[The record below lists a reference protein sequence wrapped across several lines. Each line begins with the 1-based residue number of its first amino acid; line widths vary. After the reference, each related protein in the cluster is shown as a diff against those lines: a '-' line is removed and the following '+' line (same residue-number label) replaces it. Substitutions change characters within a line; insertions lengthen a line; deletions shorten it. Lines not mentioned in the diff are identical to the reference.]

1 MKITYFEVL
10 QNIMTIGNDIDT
22 AARYLAV
29 SDFCPSFRAKQNEC
43 DPLCDDCTECWK
55 KQLEKEVHKIEI
67 YG

>member
-10 QNIMTIGNDIDT
+10 QNIMTIGNDIDN

-55 KQLEKEVHKIEI
+55 KTVRKGGAQN
-67 YG
+67 